1 MNNKLTSHGGI
12 PFAGEVRKVYQEG
25 QTDYY
30 IEPLLRTNPEGEALG
45 RIGKNDSVI
54 FCCRRGER
62 EIELTEAFTDPD
74 FTHFSRDAIEN
85 LYFVILTMYHE
96 KFKHLPVAFAPS
108 RLTNTL
114 AEILSKEN
122 RTQFHC
128 AESEKFA
135 HVTFFLNGGNN
146 QPFTGEVDIR
156 IPSPKGIPFET
167 VPELSLEEVSQEVI
181 SAIQKDYNFIVTNF
195 ANGDVIGHT
204 SSTEAKIKCAEVV
217 DSTLEKVVKSALGK
231 EYVVLITAD
240 HGNLEELFTKDGKPH
255 VSHTTNQVPF
265 FVLDAQNSNLL
276 SNKNGK
282 LADIAPTILQLMSI
296 KQPAEM
302 TGEVLIHF
310 GSHTVDQK
318 VLLIIL
324 DGWGI
329 ATQNATNPISLANTP
344 YWDWLNRNFPFA
356 LLDASGEA
364 VGLQAGKAGNSEA
377 GHMNIGAGRVVPQ
390 DDVRLDQTMSDGSFF
405 SNEIFL
411 HAIEHTKTNQSNLH
425 LIALL
430 TEKSSHGS
438 IDYPLALLNLARDQ
452 GLQNVF
458 VHLIF
463 DGRSTEPGSAPDL
476 LEMMEEKMA
485 EIGLGQIVT
494 GVGRGIALD
503 RDGNYGKIQ
512 KTYNALVFGQ
522 GRKING

>member
-1 MNNKLTSHGGI
+1 MNKKLTSHGGI

-114 AEILSKEN
+114 AETISREN

-146 QPFTGEVDIR
+146 HPFPGEVDLR
-156 IPSPKGIPFET
+156 IPSPKGIPFEN

-181 SAIQKDYNFIVTNF
+181 SAIQKDYDFIVTNF

-204 SSTEAKIKCAEVV
+204 SSTEAKIKCAEFV
-217 DSTLEKVVKSALGK
+217 DSALEKVVKSALEK
-231 EYVVLITAD
+231 KYVVLITAD

-265 FVLDAQNSNLL
+265 FVLDAQNSNPL
-276 SNKNGK
+276 SIKNGK
-282 LADIAPTILQLMSI
+282 LADIAPTILQLMNI
-296 KQPAEM
+296 KKPAEM
-302 TGEVLIHF
+302 TGEVLIQS
-310 GSHTVDQK
+310 GSHALDQK

-329 ATQNATNPISLANTP
+329 AAQNATNPIFLARTP
-344 YWDWLNRNFPFA
+344 YWDWLNQNFPCAF
-356 LLDASGEA
+356 LDASGEA

-390 DDVRLDQTMSDGSFF
+390 DDVRLDQAMSDGSFF

-411 HAIEHTKTNQSNLH
+411 QAIDHARSNQSNLH

-438 IDYPLALLNLARDQ
+438 IDYPLALLKLARDQ

-458 VHLIF
+458 IHLIF

-476 LEMMEEKMA
+476 LEKMEEKMA

-503 RDGNYGKIQ
+503 RDGNYAKIQ